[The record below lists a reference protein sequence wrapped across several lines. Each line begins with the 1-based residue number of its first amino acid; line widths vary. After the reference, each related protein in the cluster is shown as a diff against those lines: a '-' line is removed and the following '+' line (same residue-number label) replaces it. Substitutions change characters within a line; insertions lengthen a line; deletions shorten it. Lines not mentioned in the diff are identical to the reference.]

1 MIVTAIVA
9 GALGYVG
16 YQVSKFTLDINN
28 PTGLAKRDIH
38 KLEKALEPLVTELVK
53 LSDKEVELLSLTHDS
68 KKSRTTR
75 FNQYSGFLTSIY
87 HEKLV
92 AFSFRVYNK
101 KEVSTLLVQTS
112 EEKFFYISM
121 KGETRV
127 YFNDKPFGVI
137 RNDGTILSSDGRTIY
152 GQIQPQDVLL
162 LHPIS
167 IKGKEVAAVVNPKHA
182 DAPNPRA
189 FEYVEYASESQRV
202 IVLCLSLFTILEESF
217 V

>member
-16 YQVSKFTLDINN
+16 YQVAKFSLDINN

-38 KLEKALEPLVTELVK
+38 KHEKELETLVTELVP
-53 LSDKEVELLSLTHDS
+53 LTDKEVELLSLSHES
-68 KKSRTTR
+68 KKSKTTR
-75 FNQYSGFLTSIY
+75 YNQHAGFLKSIY

-92 AFSFRVYNK
+92 AFSFKVYNK
-101 KEVSTLLVQTS
+101 KDVSTLLVQTS

-127 YFNDKPFGVI
+127 YFNDKPFGLI
-137 RNDGTILSSDGRTIY
+137 RNDGTLLSSDGRTIY

-167 IKGKEVAAVVNPKHA
+167 IKGKEVAAVINPKHT
-182 DAPNPRA
+182 DSPNPRA
-189 FEYVEYASESQRV
+189 YEYVEYTSENQRI